1 MTKQDVKLDL
11 LWTNVGT
18 KKRNTVLTFLMGA
31 DMSTMDEQI
40 KAWYLAEHS
49 LILNQMPSTT
59 TLTPGPSDEATPTL
73 STEATPT
80 PTSPNTEGNGSWALP
95 RGRFI
100 IDKIAEKM
108 ENQEVLLPQDM
119 LADVLGRLAPRDLA
133 ISRCVCKAWCTI
145 IDARRLLLA
154 DLLPRRVGGIIIN
167 FNDLLLS
174 EFFSRPSTGP
184 SVSGNL
190 NYLPSISVVKDHCNG
205 LLLLD
210 GYVVNPATRQWAEL
224 PPCPSLGLE
233 SFEGEHLVFDPS
245 ISPHYEVLVIPI
257 SPKLDRDVKLD
268 PAVEEL
274 EWPASLCMLHVFS
287 SRTKQ
292 WEERRFVR
300 EGEAAG
306 TIADMRLARQY
317 YQNRA
322 VYWRGSLYVHLPSH
336 FVMRISLSNNK
347 YQVIKPPKG
356 RSTLF
361 GQDML
366 YIGKSEKGVYCAPV
380 DNPVRVWILDESCGQ
395 LEWVLRHN
403 ISLHVDTDES
413 SRPWTLQD
421 VNYYEGYGE
430 DAKDEAIAPQKF
442 DWDSESDN
450 LIDPKSM
457 ADDEFPCYTG
467 ILGFHPFKEVVFLC
481 VGLQRGLA
489 YHLDSSKVQELGN
502 IFPKCYG
509 TSIGI
514 QPFIKESFIYT
525 PCWMEELP

>member
-1 MTKQDVKLDL
+1 
-11 LWTNVGT
+11 
-18 KKRNTVLTFLMGA
+18 
-31 DMSTMDEQI
+31 
-40 KAWYLAEHS
+40 
-49 LILNQMPSTT
+49 
-59 TLTPGPSDEATPTL
+59 
-73 STEATPT
+73 
-80 PTSPNTEGNGSWALP
+80 
-95 RGRFI
+95 
-100 IDKIAEKM
+100 M
-108 ENQEVLLPQDM
+108 ENQDVMLPQDV
-119 LADVLGRLAPRDLA
+119 LADVLRRIAPRDLA

-145 IDARRLLLA
+145 IDARHLFPA
-154 DLLPRRVGGIIIN
+154 DLLPHWVGGIIIN
-167 FNDLLLS
+167 FNDLMLS

-184 SVSGNL
+184 LVSGNL
-190 NYLPSISVVKDHCNG
+190 NYLPSTSVVKDHCNG

-233 SFEGEHLVFDPS
+233 SFEGEHLVFDPT

-268 PAVEEL
+268 PTVEEL

-287 SRTKQ
+287 SRTKR

-361 GQDML
+361 GKDML
-366 YIGKSEKGVYCAPV
+366 YIGKSEKGIYCAPV

-430 DAKDEAIAPQKF
+430 DAKDEAIARQKF
-442 DWDSESDN
+442 DWDSDSDN

-457 ADDEFPCYTG
+457 ADDESPCYTG

-525 PCWMEELP
+525 PCWMEEFP